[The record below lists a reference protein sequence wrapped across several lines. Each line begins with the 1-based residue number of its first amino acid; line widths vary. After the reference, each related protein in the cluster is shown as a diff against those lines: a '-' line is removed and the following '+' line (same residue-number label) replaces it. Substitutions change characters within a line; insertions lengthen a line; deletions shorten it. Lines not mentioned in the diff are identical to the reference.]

1 MLSKMMTLMME
12 NLDLKT
18 PDVPDLLRNN
28 KKTFM
33 NLFLKTPKLQEF
45 FGDF

>member
-1 MLSKMMTLMME
+1 MLKKMMTLMME

-18 PDVPDLLRNN
+18 PEVPDLLKNN

-33 NLFLKTPKLQEF
+33 NLFLKTPKL
-45 FGDF
+45 